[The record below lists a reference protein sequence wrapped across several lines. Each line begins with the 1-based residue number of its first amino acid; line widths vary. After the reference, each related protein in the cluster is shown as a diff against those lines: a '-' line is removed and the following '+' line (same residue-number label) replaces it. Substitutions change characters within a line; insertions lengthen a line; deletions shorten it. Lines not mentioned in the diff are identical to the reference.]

1 MYVYRTVR
9 NRKVKTQNLFY
20 SFFITVYFY
29 LSFVSNSLVYI
40 SIPKNKE
47 KQKLTERKKTTAT
60 LRLPNLVSLKKLKQ
74 VSKASL

>member
-1 MYVYRTVR
+1 MLYIV
-9 NRKVKTQNLFY
+9 
-20 SFFITVYFY
+20 FFITVYFY
-29 LSFVSNSLVYI
+29 LSFVSNSLAYI

-74 VSKASL
+74 VGKASL